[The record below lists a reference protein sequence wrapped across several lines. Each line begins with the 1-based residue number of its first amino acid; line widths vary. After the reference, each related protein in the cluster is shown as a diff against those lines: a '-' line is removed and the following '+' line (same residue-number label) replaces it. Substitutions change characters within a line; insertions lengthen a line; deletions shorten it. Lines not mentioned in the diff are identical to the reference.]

1 MPSWPLFQSV
11 GEAVAA
17 FRSPYDA
24 AIAFLVACG
33 AGCLARVLGQ
43 LGDAVAGAA
52 LRGTTWRAATSPVVL
67 GLIAALLSSV
77 ALARSVDLP
86 AIAYYQRF

>member
-1 MPSWPLFQSV
+1 LTVPS
-11 GEAVAA
+11 
-17 FRSPYDA
+17 
-24 AIAFLVACG
+24 
-33 AGCLARVLGQ
+33 GQ
-43 LGDAVAGAA
+43 PS
-52 LRGTTWRAATSPVVL
+52 TAATSPVVL